1 MIKIK
6 AKINELETKEWISM
20 KIKTGALKK
29 FSILDIPLIV
39 LMKEKWEIKQ
49 ITKIRIKR
57 EHIIIHPIYVK
68 NKEY

>member
-6 AKINELETKEWISM
+6 AKMNELETREWISM
-20 KIKTGALKK
+20 KIKSGALKN
-29 FSILDIPLIV
+29 FSVLDIPLTV
-39 LMKEKWEIKQ
+39 LMKEKWEIKW
-49 ITKIRIKR
+49 ITKIRNKR